1 MLFWKITFVPV
12 PRFSPGEQSAWKQS
26 RTNSAPYSF
35 DAKEGESYQ
44 RLVNEYTKPNYR
56 MFETLVIPSEI
67 IAPKYRNGLG
77 RTAITINGFVD
88 QLYAQIPEETVDG
101 DQPKAD

>member
-1 MLFWKITFVPV
+1 
-12 PRFSPGEQSAWKQS
+12 
-26 RTNSAPYSF
+26 
-35 DAKEGESYQ
+35 
-44 RLVNEYTKPNYR
+44 
-56 MFETLVIPSEI
+56 MFETLEIPSEI

-101 DQPKAD
+101 DQPQADQDEKSNRASSNQRGTRQAPIDPRFRRNGR